1 MRMHICGKLFL
12 EKADKAAT
20 GENAVVVGCR
30 HADIIVGPIGIV
42 IADSL
47 LGELHRRWLWR

>member
-30 HADIIVGPIGIV
+30 HADIIAP
-42 IADSL
+42 L
-47 LGELHRRWLWR
+47 EL